1 MADLIS
7 VSWQYPDVTCARIV
21 YEGESYKS
29 PGFMETPDMQSAD
42 IIINEKKKGGVE
54 VFYTK
59 KMPLADEG
67 PFLKEER
74 DLIDAIAERLGRK
87 AQRIRVEEE
96 LHKAYEQLQAERRAL
111 QEANTA
117 LRERIKELRCFYGIA
132 QLSEQHG
139 NALPRVL
146 QGVVDLIPVSWQYPE
161 ITCARIVYEG
171 KPYQSP
177 DFRETRYTQSA
188 EITINGKKKGNVEV
202 FYTKKMPLADEGPFL
217 KEERDL
223 IDAIAERLGRK
234 AQRIRVEEEL
244 HKAYEQLQVE
254 RRALQEAN
262 TALRIVLA
270 KIEDEKGAVKE
281 AVVANVNKIV
291 VPILHALET
300 EIEPDKRGYVKLMK
314 RNLEDIVAPFLDQL
328 SRKFMA
334 LTPVEL
340 RVCNMI
346 QMGLGTKEI
355 ARLRHISPATVN
367 RQRESIR
374 RKLGLTG
381 KSVNLATYLQT
392 YKKDAG
398 RTAGIGR
405 FGLDTLVET
414 SVDLSRNPRS

>member
-1 MADLIS
+1 M
-7 VSWQYPDVTCARIV
+7 
-21 YEGESYKS
+21 
-29 PGFMETPDMQSAD
+29 
-42 IIINEKKKGGVE
+42 
-54 VFYTK
+54 
-59 KMPLADEG
+59 
-67 PFLKEER
+67 
-74 DLIDAIAERLGRK
+74 
-87 AQRIRVEEE
+87 
-96 LHKAYEQLQAERRAL
+96 HKAYEQLQAERRAL